1 MKCHDIA
8 NLLDSREVL
17 QLTETQQAAVNQ
29 HLRGCESCES
39 EWRAVRALWDVSMTE
54 TPAPRPDFFTQA
66 VRLATAAGAR
76 REARPPR
83 QPSFWQGAGFG
94 AALAASLVAAVMTFF
109 IAAPGTDDIEQRAA
123 ITVALNETRDV
134 DVAITSASA
143 LAQAQIRVVLTG
155 GVRLAGYAD
164 HSELSWQTDLDEGV
178 NRLSLPIVA
187 IDGKGGRVLVEV
199 AHASKH
205 QIFVVDVG
213 VDGVATPVA

>member
-1 MKCHDIA
+1 MNCHDIA

-17 QLTETQQAAVNQ
+17 ELTAAQQESVNA
-29 HLRGCESCES
+29 HLSSCASCER
-39 EWRAVRALWDVSMTE
+39 EWRAVRALWDVSMIE

-66 VRLATAAGAR
+66 IRLATAAGAR
-76 REARPPR
+76 KEARPPR

-94 AALAASLVAAVMTFF
+94 AAIAASLVAAVMTFF
-109 IAAPGTDDIEQRAA
+109 IAPDAADVEQRAA
-123 ITVALNETRDV
+123 ITVALNEPRDV
-134 DVAITSASA
+134 DVAITSAAA

-155 GVRLAGYAD
+155 GVRLAGY
-164 HSELSWQTDLDEGV
+164 SNRNELSWQTDLDEGV

-199 AHASKH
+199 VHASKH
-205 QIFVVDVG
+205 QVFVVDVG